1 MGLIVS
7 IVNGS
12 NHAKCVSLSNQK
24 YMTQPILINYII
36 MNIFKNFITIC
47 LQLNCIDVLEV
58 VVLLM
63 TYLIKSVFSNE
74 TRNLNL
80 SVFNMIT
87 GINESKTSTKHISCK
102 FKCKFDVR
110 KCNSDQWWNNNK
122 C

>member
-63 TYLIKSVFSNE
+63 TYLIKYVFQMKQE
-74 TRNLNL
+74 T
-80 SVFNMIT
+80 
-87 GINESKTSTKHISCK
+87 
-102 FKCKFDVR
+102 
-110 KCNSDQWWNNNK
+110 
-122 C
+122 

>member
-12 NHAKCVSLSNQK
+12 NHVKCVSLSNQK
-24 YMTQPILINYII
+24 CITQPIFINYII

-63 TYLIKSVFSNE
+63 TYLIKYVFSNE
-74 TRNLNL
+74 TGNLNL

-87 GINESKTSTKHISCK
+87 GINESKTSTKYISCK

>member
-47 LQLNCIDVLEV
+47 LQLNCIDLLEV

-63 TYLIKSVFSNE
+63 TYLIKYVFSNE

-87 GINESKTSTKHISCK
+87 GINESKTSTKHRSCK

-110 KCNSDQWWNNNK
+110 KCNSDQWWNNKK